1 MIENKSGIT
10 FTILSNEWLNL
21 KKRSIKYT
29 SFIKYK
35 TIIDVHL
42 LKLYDQKPLENW
54 SEYDY
59 YKLFEQYGKNTLT
72 GSTLRTIKYVL
83 KDILSYGEEIYNLK
97 PVKLTRIKISSNS
110 KSIEV
115 LNELQRRDLIM
126 NCQKNYNSVNAAVL
140 LGLQAGLRLGEV
152 CGLKWNDLNFERKTI
167 TISRTV
173 QRIKNTD
180 SFPKTRLIELP
191 PKTASSKRV
200 VIMTESL
207 SSYLRNYI
215 NFYNPDSSETY
226 ILSNSYKMTDPRT
239 IQRKFKKICKLE
251 GMNINFHVLRH
262 TFATVCVKYG
272 VDIKVLSEMLGHSN
286 ISTTLNLY
294 VHPTLD
300 QKAEEMKKID
310 L

>member
-1 MIENKSGIT
+1 MVK
-10 FTILSNEWLNL
+10 F

-59 YKLFEQYGKNTLT
+59 YKLFEQYGKDTLT

-110 KSIEV
+110 KSIEI

-126 NCQKNYNSVNAAVL
+126 NCQKNYNSINAAVL

-152 CGLKWNDLNFERKTI
+152 CGLKWTDFNFERKTI

-173 QRIKNTD
+173 QRVKNTD
-180 SFPKTRLIELP
+180 R
-191 PKTASSKRV
+191 
-200 VIMTESL
+200 
-207 SSYLRNYI
+207 
-215 NFYNPDSSETY
+215 D
-226 ILSNSYKMTDPRT
+226 
-239 IQRKFKKICKLE
+239 
-251 GMNINFHVLRH
+251 
-262 TFATVCVKYG
+262 
-272 VDIKVLSEMLGHSN
+272 
-286 ISTTLNLY
+286 
-294 VHPTLD
+294 
-300 QKAEEMKKID
+300 
-310 L
+310 

>member
-97 PVKLTRIKISSNS
+97 PVKLTRIKISGNS

-115 LNELQRRDLIM
+115 
-126 NCQKNYNSVNAAVL
+126 
-140 LGLQAGLRLGEV
+140 
-152 CGLKWNDLNFERKTI
+152 
-167 TISRTV
+167 
-173 QRIKNTD
+173 
-180 SFPKTRLIELP
+180 
-191 PKTASSKRV
+191 
-200 VIMTESL
+200 
-207 SSYLRNYI
+207 
-215 NFYNPDSSETY
+215 
-226 ILSNSYKMTDPRT
+226 
-239 IQRKFKKICKLE
+239 
-251 GMNINFHVLRH
+251 
-262 TFATVCVKYG
+262 
-272 VDIKVLSEMLGHSN
+272 
-286 ISTTLNLY
+286 
-294 VHPTLD
+294 
-300 QKAEEMKKID
+300 
-310 L
+310 